1 METKEAYKK
10 KLKAQ
15 LAEWQAQINLLAAKT
30 ENKAADVSIKYAR
43 ELDELRSK
51 QRKLSDKVKEL
62 EQASGDAWQDIK
74 GNTDQ
79 LWNDLKTG
87 IASAISSLSEV

>member
-87 IASAISSLSEV
+87 IASAISKFK